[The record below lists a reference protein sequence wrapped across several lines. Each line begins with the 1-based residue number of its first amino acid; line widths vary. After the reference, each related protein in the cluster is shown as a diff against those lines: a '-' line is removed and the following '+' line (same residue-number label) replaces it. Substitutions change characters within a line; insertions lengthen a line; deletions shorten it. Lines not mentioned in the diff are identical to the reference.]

1 MMQNIVLSLGVM
13 IVAGL
18 LGSLVLRRVGLPN
31 VTAYILVGVLIGP
44 SVGHLVPIE
53 VVESLDSLTS
63 IALGVVAYLIGGS
76 LRLDTLKGMGRTVA
90 WVTLFQS
97 VGAWILV
104 TIVFS
109 LAVHNLVPGNGFWK
123 FSFPMAFIVGAI
135 SSATAPAATMAIVR
149 ELRARGPLTT
159 TLLAV
164 VALDDGVAVVAY
176 SLAVGVALALAVP
189 GGTITAGSIIIEP
202 VRHIGL
208 SVALGAALAP
218 GVILACRRVHRH
230 EAQLAFIFGSVL
242 LCAGIALTLEL
253 SLIMANMVLGF
264 IAVNVLR
271 TTEEPSVLGDM
282 ETVLYTLFFVLAG
295 MHFDLSVLGTA
306 GVLALIIVLS
316 RCSGKYGGTVLGSML
331 ARAPDTIRRYL
342 GFALLP
348 KAGVTVGLAL
358 LAAARFPTFGDLML
372 NAMLASTIINELVAP
387 PASRYA
393 IVKSGEAYPPPPAGS
408 EPDRPGTSALPGR
421 FTVL

>member
-1 MMQNIVLSLGVM
+1 MIQNLVLALGVM
-13 IVAGL
+13 IVAGI
-18 LGSLVLRRVGLPN
+18 LGSLVLRRVGLPS

-44 SVGHLVPIE
+44 SVGRLIPVQI
-53 VVESLDSLTS
+53 VESLDSLTS

-76 LRLDTLKGMGRTVA
+76 LRLNTLKGMGRMVA
-90 WVTLFQS
+90 WVTLLQS

-104 TIVFS
+104 TVVFS
-109 LAVHNLVPGNGFWK
+109 LAVHNLVPGNGFWE

-176 SLAVGVALALAVP
+176 SLAVGVAVALAIP
-189 GGTITAGSIIIEP
+189 GATITAASVIIEP
-202 VRHIGL
+202 LRHIGM
-208 SVALGAALAP
+208 SVALGTMLAP
-218 GVILACRRVHRH
+218 GIVLAYRHVHRN
-230 EAQLAFIFGSVL
+230 EIQLAFIFGSVL
-242 LCAGIALTLEL
+242 LCVGVALALEL

-264 IAVNVLR
+264 IVVNVLR
-271 TTEEPSVLGDM
+271 ATEEPSVLGDM

-295 MHFDLSVLGTA
+295 LHFDLKVLGTA
-306 GVLALIIVLS
+306 GMLALIIVLS
-316 RCSGKYGGTVLGSML
+316 RCSGKYAGTVIGSML
-331 ARAPDTIRRYL
+331 TQAPDTIRRYL
-342 GFALLP
+342 GLALLP

-372 NAMLASTIINELVAP
+372 NAVLASTIINELIAP
-387 PASRYA
+387 P
-393 IVKSGEAYPPPPAGS
+393 
-408 EPDRPGTSALPGR
+408 
-421 FTVL
+421 

>member
-1 MMQNIVLSLGVM
+1 MPRVPTMMQNIVLALGVM

-18 LGSLVLRRVGLPN
+18 LGSLVLRRVGLPS
-31 VTAYILVGVLIGP
+31 VTGYILVGVLIGP
-44 SVGHLVPIE
+44 SVGRLIPIE
-53 VVESLDSLTS
+53 VVRSLDSLTS

-90 WVTLFQS
+90 WVTLLQS

-109 LAVHNLVPGNGFWK
+109 LAVHHLVPGNGFWE
-123 FSFPMAFIVGAI
+123 FSFPLALIVGAI

-176 SLAVGVALALAVP
+176 SLAVGIALALAIP
-189 GGTITAGSIIIEP
+189 DATITAASLFIEP

-208 SVALGAALAP
+208 SLALGVALAP
-218 GVILACRRVHRH
+218 VVILSCRRVHRH
-230 EAQLAFIFGSVL
+230 EMQLAFIFGSVL

-264 IAVNVLR
+264 VTVNVLR
-271 TTEEPSVLGDM
+271 STEEPSVLGDM

-295 MHFDLSVLGTA
+295 LHLDLSALGTA
-306 GVLALIIVLS
+306 GMLALAIVLS
-316 RCSGKYGGTVLGSML
+316 RCAGKYTGTVIGSLL
-331 ARAPDTIRRYL
+331 ARAPDAIRRYL
-342 GFALLP
+342 GLALLP

-358 LAAARFPTFGDLML
+358 LAAARFPSFGDLML
-372 NAMLASTIINELVAP
+372 NAVLASTIINELLAP
-387 PASRYA
+387 PATRYA
-393 IVKSGEAYPPPPAGS
+393 IMKSGEAYPPSAG
-408 EPDRPGTSALPGR
+408 
-421 FTVL
+421 